1 MEQHIHWSEFQR
13 QLEDVIEAVQNH
25 RLTHIVTPGGQPL
38 VVVIDYG
45 PARQETPPGKPDA
58 PWSQSDEDWFRN
70 HYREIVNQHPNRWV
84 AIQGERVVAWHNQA
98 ENRWMLVDPDHPVD
112 IAHCLV
118 EFAGGTRPL

>member
-45 PARQETPPGKPDA
+45 PATTEAPAGRPNT
-58 PWSQSDEDWFRN
+58 PWSQADEDWFRY
-70 HYREIVNQHPNRWV
+70 HYREIVNQHPNHWV
-84 AIQGERVVAWHNQA
+84 AIKGERVVAWHDQLANHWVA
-98 ENRWMLVDPDHPVD
+98 VDPDQPID
-112 IAHCLV
+112 ITQCLV

>member
-13 QLEDVIEAVQNH
+13 QLEDVIEAVQNQ

-45 PARQETPPGKPDA
+45 PAKKQAPGDKPQTT
-58 PWSQSDEDWFRN
+58 WSRADEDWFRA

-84 AIQGERVVAWHNQA
+84 AIKDERVVAWHDQFA
-98 ENRWMLVDPDHPVD
+98 NRWVNVDPDQPID

>member
-45 PARQETPPGKPDA
+45 PAQKNAPSGKPET
-58 PWSQSDEDWFRN
+58 PWSQADEDWFRN

-84 AIQGERVVAWHNQA
+84 AIRGERVVAWHDQA
-98 ENRWMLVDPDHPVD
+98 ANRWMPVDPDQPVD
-112 IAHCLV
+112 VTQCLV

>member
-1 MEQHIHWSEFQR
+1 VEQHIHWSDFQR

-45 PARQETPPGKPDA
+45 PDQKEPPRESPKA
-58 PWSQSDEDWFRN
+58 PWAQADEDWFRA
-70 HYREIVNQHPNRWV
+70 HYREIVNQYPNRWV
-84 AIQGERVVAWHNQA
+84 AIKGEQVVAWHDQT
-98 ENRWMLVDPDHPVD
+98 EHRWVLVDPDAPVD
-112 IAHCLV
+112 IAQCLV